1 MPSSA
6 NSKAFLLAMVGTFLV
21 LLSSFLIILQIED
34 ILNTYWSLI
43 LLPLALGTL
52 LFPISF
58 HLYLSSL
65 SFSLKSLTRFVL
77 LFASY
82 CIGICS
88 TVLTIFVASKLDKV
102 LHAIWSTVFIPVWFG
117 LFIYLIFCCFMTPGL
132 VNARVGMYRQTILL
146 YVYFLGMLGFSVLIA
161 IKLDCDSPRQWSIVY
176 VPVWIVQFVHVMSLM
191 VKCWPDHSQDS
202 NKEITGEH
210 TFLTYFI
217 VQSFSVYFVLE
228 SMPIPGYVALLP
240 LWLVMIHTVVN
251 EMHEQFTHQDEEAM
265 KV

>member
-6 NSKAFLLAMVGTFLV
+6 KSKAFFLAIVGAFLV
-21 LLSSFLIILQIED
+21 LLSSFLIILEIED
-34 ILNTYWSLI
+34 ILSTYWSLI
-43 LLPLALGTL
+43 LLPLSLGTL

-58 HLYLSSL
+58 HIYLSSL
-65 SFSLKSLTRFVL
+65 SLSVKSLTRFVL
-77 LFASY
+77 LFTSY
-82 CIGICS
+82 CIGTCS
-88 TVLTIFVASKLDKV
+88 TVLAILVATKLDKA
-102 LHAIWSTVFIPVWFG
+102 LHAIWSTVFIPAWFG

-132 VNARVGMYRQTILL
+132 LNPRVGMYRQTVLL
-146 YVYFLGMLGFSVLIA
+146 YVYFIGMLGFSVLVA
-161 IKLDCDSPRQWSIVY
+161 VKLDCDSPRQWSIVY
-176 VPVWIVQFVHVMSLM
+176 IPVWIVQFVHVMSLL

-240 LWLVMIHTVVN
+240 LWLVMIHTAVN
-251 EMHEQFTHQDEEAM
+251 EVNEQFTKNQEESM